1 MLAADEVLRVEA
13 VGAEVF
19 AEHGEWGIRW
29 TVLTDPEGN
38 PALGCATGATGFRR
52 VAPLS
57 QPLLGRRT

>member
-38 PALGCATGATGFRR
+38 QL
-52 VAPLS
+52 
-57 QPLLGRRT
+57 